1 MSRSLEGK
9 TAIVTGANQGLGY
22 QTSLELASK
31 GATLFMVCRNPER
44 GAAAV
49 EAIIKQTNNN
59 NVHLKICDVSSLSSI
74 QSLADDLKA
83 SKTPIHIL
91 VNNAGVMVHDKV
103 ISGDGMEVNFAT
115 NTLGPLALT
124 RALEDLLVLGS
135 MSSANNNSNNGS
147 RVIFV
152 SSGGMLTE
160 NLVIDD
166 LQCDKMSKFDG
177 LIQYARDKRRQ
188 VAITEALAAEYRQSG
203 KNISVYAMHPGW
215 TETDGVKTSI
225 PGFYSTFKNKLR
237 NLQQGADTIV
247 WLCLE
252 DAEKLKPGEL
262 YLDRQVQSKHLS
274 LAWGSRYSDHDRT
287 KLMEKLDAMIKV

>member
-1 MSRSLEGK
+1 
-9 TAIVTGANQGLGY
+9 
-22 QTSLELASK
+22 
-31 GATLFMVCRNPER
+31 MVCRNPER

-49 EAIIKQTNNN
+49 EAIIKQSKNS
-59 NVHLKICDVSSLSSI
+59 NVHLKVCDVSSLSSI

-103 ISGDGMEVNFAT
+103 ISADGMEVNFAT

-124 RALEDLLVLGS
+124 RALEDLLLLGS
-135 MSSANNNSNNGS
+135 TSSNSSS

-166 LQCDKMSKFDG
+166 LQCEKMSKFDG

-188 VAITEALAAEYRQSG
+188 VAITEALAAEYKQSG

-252 DAEKLKPGEL
+252 DEEKLKPGEL
-262 YLDRQVQSKHLS
+262 YLDRQLQSKHLS
-274 LAWGSRYSDHDRT
+274 LAWGSRYGCDDRA